1 MLVLSRREQE
11 TIYLPAIRTTIQ
23 LLKIRG
29 QVARIGIDAP
39 EKVQILRGEIA
50 PNSEQWR
57 SAEEA
62 DLFQQLHA
70 LRNRLNHSAVGAG
83 FAKKLLDVNRVEDAR
98 NALQSVLDALKSEA
112 ASEDAADGNGR
123 SPANER
129 PRTLLVED
137 NPNERQLMA
146 GLLRA
151 SGFDVEVAGDGA
163 EALGHLSGEFRP
175 DVVLMDMMMPRCD
188 GATAVRH
195 IRSTPALEGLKIF
208 AISGSSQTEMGLE
221 TGPRG
226 VDRWYSKPLD
236 PDRLV
241 DELTRELRVRV

>member
-11 TIYLPAIRTTIQ
+11 TIVLPAIRTTIQ
-23 LLKIRG
+23 LLKVRG

-50 PNSEQWR
+50 PQM
-57 SAEEA
+57 AEIPDAERD
-62 DLFQQLHA
+62 DLFKQIHD
-70 LRNRLNHSAVGAG
+70 LRDRLNLASVSAS
-83 FAKKLLDVNRVEDAR
+83 FAKKLLDANRIDDAR
-98 NALQSVLDALKSEA
+98 HAMGTILEA
-112 ASEDAADGNGR
+112 VQASNSTAGHPGTTIRDG
-123 SPANER
+123 R

-137 NPNERQLMA
+137 NANERQLMA

-163 EALGHLSGEFRP
+163 EALDHLSGDFRP
-175 DVVLMDMMMPRCD
+175 DVVLMDMMMPECD
-188 GATAVRH
+188 GPTAVRR
-195 IRSTPALEGLKIF
+195 IRSTPAFQGIKIY
-208 AISGSSQTEMGLE
+208 AISGSSPSDVGLE

-236 PDRLV
+236 PDSLLH
-241 DELTRELRVRV
+241 ELTRELIAKR

>member
-11 TIYLPAIRTTIQ
+11 TIYLPAIKTTVQ

-39 EKVQILRGEIA
+39 ERVQILRGEIA
-50 PNSEQWR
+50 PTSEQWR
-57 SAEEA
+57 SAEEG
-62 DLFQQLHA
+62 DLFQQIHE
-70 LRNRLNHSAVGAG
+70 LRNRLNHSAIGTG
-83 FAKKLLDVNRVEDAR
+83 FAKKLLELNRVEEAR
-98 NALQSVLDALKSEA
+98 GALQNVLEMLKSSAEA
-112 ASEDAADGNGR
+112 EPAANGNGR
-123 SPANER
+123 SQRPDR

-137 NPNERQLMA
+137 NANERQLMA

-163 EALGHLSGEFRP
+163 EALGHLSGDFRP

-195 IRSTPALEGLKIF
+195 IRSTPALEGLKIY
-208 AISGSSQTEMGLE
+208 AISGSTQAAMGLE

-236 PDRLV
+236 PDRLLA
-241 DELTRELRVRV
+241 ELTRELRAGL